1 MLRLNKRRYKYGSK
15 NKKMEAKLKYGSILD
30 LVKKNEGINV
40 YKLMKLIE
48 EKLGVKL
55 GYSSVQRYILIMEK
69 DGLVKTKLVPQRMV
83 KRVYSTLNFKE

>member
-1 MLRLNKRRYKYGSK
+1 
-15 NKKMEAKLKYGSILD
+15 MEAKLKYGSILD